1 MIRKFRCFFPVFLS
15 NLMFLRRVV
24 PLFFQTAEQRPWSWV
39 QDPWYESCEF
49 SRELANV
56 VCRSTCRVQRLL
68 IGDFTRT
75 SSNDERRGQERLNCK
90 VSVRYKWFAKFRIRK
105 FRWVFPVFSSNLMF
119 LRRVVPLFF
128 QMAEQRPWCWV
139 QGPWHESCEFSYE
152 LASINVVFW
161 STCHV

>member
-1 MIRKFRCFFPVFLS
+1 MWFAEA
-15 NLMFLRRVV
+15 RRVK
-24 PLFFQTAEQRPWSWV
+24 P
-39 QDPWYESCEF
+39 
-49 SRELANV
+49 
-56 VCRSTCRVQRLL
+56 LL

-90 VSVRYKWFAKFRIRK
+90 VLVRYKWFAKFMIRK

-139 QGPWHESCEFSYE
+139 QGPWHESCEFSSE
-152 LASINVVFW
+152 LASINVVFS
-161 STCHV
+161 STCHVYRLLIKDITRLAATTNREARSLTLVVLAATTNWETRSLTLLMR